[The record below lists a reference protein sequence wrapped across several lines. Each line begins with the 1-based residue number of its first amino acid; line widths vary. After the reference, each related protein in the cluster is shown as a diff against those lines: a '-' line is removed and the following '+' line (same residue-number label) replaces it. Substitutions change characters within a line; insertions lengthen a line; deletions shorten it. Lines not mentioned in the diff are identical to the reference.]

1 MGYQLNFDWLPQY
14 WPTLVNGVGVTVY
27 LIGVGAVLGCLL
39 GVICAWTRALGPKWA
54 RPVVVT
60 YVEMI
65 RNTPFMV
72 QLFFIFFGL
81 PSLGLQMNALGAATI
96 AMIVNLGA
104 YSCEIIRAG
113 IQATQRGQFEAGA
126 SLAMSPFQTFRHVIL
141 IPSLQRI
148 WPALSSQIV
157 IVMLGSAVVSQIAAQ
172 DLSYAANFIQ
182 SRNFRAFETY
192 IISTIIYLGL
202 SILLRQALNGVG
214 WMLFPKRK
222 AVRT

>member
-1 MGYQLNFDWLPQY
+1 MGYQLNFSWLPQY
-14 WPTLVNGVGVTVY
+14 WPVLVNGVGVTIY
-27 LIGVGAVLGCLL
+27 LIAVGAVLGCLL
-39 GVICAWTRALGPKWA
+39 GVICAWTRALGPTWA
-54 RPVVVT
+54 RPVVVA

-65 RNTPFMV
+65 RNTPFMI

-81 PSLGLQMNALGAATI
+81 PSLGFQMDAIQAATI

-113 IQATQRGQFEAGA
+113 IQATTRGQFEAGA
-126 SLAMSPFQTFRHVIL
+126 SLAMSPFQTFRHVVL

-192 IISTIIYLGL
+192 IVSTIIYLVL
-202 SILLRQALNGVG
+202 SILLRQVLNGVG
-214 WMLFPKRK
+214 WALFPRRK
-222 AVRT
+222 AAR